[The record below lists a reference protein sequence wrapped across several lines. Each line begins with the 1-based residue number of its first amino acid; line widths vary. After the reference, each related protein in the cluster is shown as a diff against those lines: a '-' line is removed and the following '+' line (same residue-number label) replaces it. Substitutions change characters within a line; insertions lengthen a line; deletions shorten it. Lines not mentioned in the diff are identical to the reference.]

1 MQMEGDNKRKALV
14 YDIIKIKTVIFS
26 ELKKHDIFR
35 LIEPDGVT
43 VTNEQNKLFKATS
56 DAYLNNG
63 IYTIDCE
70 PYNS

>member
-1 MQMEGDNKRKALV
+1 MTIENNDNRKAMV
-14 YDIIKIKTVIFS
+14 YDIVKVKTVEFS
-26 ELKKHDIFR
+26 QLRKHDIFR
-35 LIEPDGVT
+35 LVEPDGVT